1 MPRLTA
7 IIPVRNRSGTRL
19 RNCLA
24 SLRWQLAGTENSS
37 ENSTE
42 VLGDELEIVLSDF
55 GSDPEHAASI
65 VALAEHFDAKVAR
78 NEEFGDWNR
87 SRALNLGIQH
97 ASADYLLCTDADMI
111 FAPNFVS
118 SILEVHARR
127 PRQALVVCAC
137 SDLPQR
143 VPERDYALSDF
154 EWLRAQADRRK
165 SIGTGACQSATR
177 EFFFHARG
185 YDEAFVHWG
194 SEDTDMRDRALAYG
208 LELEWISDRTE
219 MFHQWHPTSR
229 YSRLIQ
235 NRKNAIRYF
244 FTRHQVVKNLDRW
257 GNLG

>member
-1 MPRLTA
+1 MEPLSRPQPRHPARQRGLPA
-7 IIPVRNRSGTRL
+7 VHRRDRHDL
-19 RNCLA
+19 RA
-24 SLRWQLAGTENSS
+24 
-37 ENSTE
+37 
-42 VLGDELEIVLSDF
+42 
-55 GSDPEHAASI
+55 
-65 VALAEHFDAKVAR
+65 
-78 NEEFGDWNR
+78 
-87 SRALNLGIQH
+87 
-97 ASADYLLCTDADMI
+97 
-111 FAPNFVS
+111 NFVS

-235 NRKNAIRYF
+235 NRKNASVTFSRG
-244 FTRHQVVKNLDRW
+244 TRW
-257 GNLG
+257 